1 MGPFLKN
8 ILSSRVAV
16 TSGSRRVDLRPT
28 FSYGLHHFNY
38 IKESIR
44 SFVNPDITLRASCVI
59 AQGRSKRQSL
69 NAEAMRCEQSTMRFK
84 GRLNPLWDTSVHPF
98 SLGTRTHGLH
108 QISCIW
114 LLFVSVMLHL
124 FVKLENEIKKDC
136 YHLHHH
142 VLYLHRSLTTTYT
155 YMTTAYEEIF
165 EHDQVT
171 HLLHYLAVR
180 YGWVFTP
187 PYWQRSHSLPPIT
200 LGLINYNFN
209 FSWFSLL

>member
-1 MGPFLKN
+1 MWVAKYFLFHSEVRDTCDASN
-8 ILSSRVAV
+8 S
-16 TSGSRRVDLRPT
+16 TCRR
-28 FSYGLHHFNY
+28 
-38 IKESIR
+38 
-44 SFVNPDITLRASCVI
+44 
-59 AQGRSKRQSL
+59 
-69 NAEAMRCEQSTMRFK
+69 EQSTMRFK
-84 GRLNPLWDTSVHPF
+84 GSLNPLWGTSVHPF

-165 EHDQVT
+165 EHDQVS
-171 HLLHYLAVR
+171 HLLCYLAVR
-180 YGWVFTP
+180 HGWVLTTP
-187 PYWQRSHSLPPIT
+187 SRTTTSLT
-200 LGLINYNFN
+200 TTNHLRTT
-209 FSWFSLL
+209 